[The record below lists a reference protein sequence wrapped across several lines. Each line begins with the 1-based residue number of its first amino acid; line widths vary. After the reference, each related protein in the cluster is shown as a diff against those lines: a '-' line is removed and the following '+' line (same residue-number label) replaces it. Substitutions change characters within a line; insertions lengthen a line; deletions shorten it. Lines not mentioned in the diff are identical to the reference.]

1 MECELGLEKLGQ
13 FRYSVIGLERG
24 RSLKV
29 NASRKADA
37 KKKKKK
43 SWGLCK
49 EMVTNWF
56 CVHSRVHK
64 KTL

>member
-1 MECELGLEKLGQ
+1 MAKMECELGLEKLGQ

-37 KKKKKK
+37 KKKKKL
-43 SWGLCK
+43 GTMQRNGNELVLCAQ
-49 EMVTNWF
+49 
-56 CVHSRVHK
+56 
-64 KTL
+64 